1 MEKKIIDLEVKDNLE
16 PTIKNLKLLKNQL
29 KETAAGSKEFDKLSA
44 QIRDLDDSI
53 ADAKATN
60 DDFLGQLENAS
71 GPLGML
77 GQSIRGAER
86 TFSSFNGAL
95 KASVIGLIVSLLG
108 GLVAAFSENE
118 SAMKKLQPLLDGI
131 KKIFQGV
138 FRAVEPLFN
147 TMVDLATDALPFVA
161 KGIGMVYSAM
171 MAYFTFLKESGG
183 GAMKILKGI
192 FTLDGD
198 AISEGI
204 DQVGGSFKKTQTTYN
219 DSMKKF
225 SEGSKELTESE
236 KAELEK
242 REENRKKALEKKAE
256 NEQKAKDKAIKKA
269 EEEKAELQRIAKE
282 KADAEMQSA
291 KDAMAILDEL
301 NKSRETPAQ
310 KEEREYLEKKAV
322 LEANNLDTALLTQVH
337 NENLD
342 AINKTAAD
350 KLAADTKAIND
361 KTLADEKAI
370 TDAKIALAA
379 AEKKAKLDAADAV
392 ANTLSGMSDL
402 LGKETAAGKA
412 AAVAS
417 ATINTF
423 SSAQKAYDAT
433 VGIPYVGP
441 ILAPINAG
449 IAIAA
454 GIKNVKSILA
464 VKVPGG
470 GGGGSAPSGGATGA
484 GAAAPQF
491 NVVGN
496 TGVNQLAQ
504 TLNQEQPPIKTYVVA
519 GDVTTGQSL
528 DRNIITN
535 ASLG

>member
-1 MEKKIIDLEVKDNLE
+1 MEKKVVELDIQSNVQESIAG
-16 PTIKNLKLLKNQL
+16 LKQL
-29 KETAAGSKEFDKLSA
+29 KRQLKDTAAGSEEFKKIYNQIDDLEDKIKS
-44 QIRDLDDSI
+44 S
-53 ADAKATN
+53 K
-60 DDFLGQLENAS
+60 NAS
-71 GPLGML
+71 SDWVDSLERAGGPLGML
-77 GQSIRGAER
+77 GTSINNAKVATQSFG
-86 TFSSFNGAL
+86 GAL
-95 KASVIGLIVSLLG
+95 KATGIGLIVSLLG

-118 SAMKKLQPLLDGI
+118 GAMKKLQPLLDGI

-147 TMVDLATDALPFVA
+147 TMVDLATDALPYVT
-161 KGIGMVYSAM
+161 KGIGAVYSAM
-171 MAYFTFLKESGG
+171 MAYFTFLKESGA
-183 GAMKILKGI
+183 GAMKILKGV

-204 DQVGGSFKKTQTTYN
+204 DQVGGSFKKTQQSYGE
-219 DSMKKF
+219 SMKRF
-225 SEGSKELTESE
+225 TEGSKELTESE
-236 KAELEK
+236 KAEIEK
-242 REENRKKALEKKAE
+242 REENRKAALEKKAE

-269 EEEKAELQRIAKE
+269 EEEKAELDRIAKE
-282 KADAEMQSA
+282 KLDAQMQSA

-310 KEEREYLEKKAV
+310 KEQREYLEKKAI
-322 LEANNLDTALLTQVH
+322 LEANNLDTALLTQTH
-337 NENLD
+337 NETLD
-342 AINKTAAD
+342 AINKTAAE
-350 KLAADTKAIND
+350 KIAADKKAITD
-361 KTLADEKAI
+361 KTTADEKAAV
-370 TDAKIALAA
+370 DAKILLVA
-379 AEKKAKLDAADAV
+379 AEKKAKLDAADETAK
-392 ANTLSGMSDL
+392 TLSAMSDL

-441 ILAPINAG
+441 VLAPINAG
-449 IAIAA
+449 LAIVA